1 MSSRWFNLKSDFQ
14 SSKYFHGLSALSLLL
29 FVFSLSGGLAQ
40 QVEQALTLDVVVN
53 SLQKGL
59 SPRRAAAL
67 VKERGVNFQLTKGQ
81 EERLRAAGAD
91 DQLIADIRKAG
102 EEYARRTKAEEERK
116 TLEEE
121 RRKVEEERRKIEETR
136 KKAEEIARRVEEE
149 RRIKFEE
156 EKRGAEE
163 ERRAKAGEERKKL
176 EEERVK
182 LAEERKKVEE
192 IAREADEEK
201 KRAEELAKKQADDV
215 KEGRV
220 APVYYK
226 EGDFWHFR
234 AVESSFTTTPT
245 PSVHGDYE
253 VVFSGGR
260 LQVFKLT
267 GNQRQGVLGGEAG
280 SIRRLLGR
288 TRDDFELLRFPLFVG
303 QGWSNSYLT
312 VQGALRNVENHV
324 ATVEKVTTPA
334 GTFQAFKIERRDEAA
349 EKGNPAVLTYFFSPE
364 TGSLVKYTFQSL
376 SPRGPGGKR
385 EIELIKF
392 GSGR

>member
-1 MSSRWFNLKSDFQ
+1 MSSRWFNLKSDFR

-40 QVEQALTLDVVVN
+40 QAEQALTLDVIVN

-59 SPRRAAAL
+59 SPKRAAAL

-102 EEYARRTKAEEERK
+102 EEYARRTKAQEERK

-192 IAREADEEK
+192 IARKADEEK

-215 KEGRV
+215 KEGQV
-220 APVYYK
+220 APRYK

-234 AVESSFTTTPT
+234 AAESDYRTPPK
-245 PSVHGDYE
+245 PSIHGDYE

-260 LQVFKLT
+260 LRVFKLT
-267 GNQRQGVLGGEAG
+267 GNQRQAVLGAEAG
-280 SIRRLLGR
+280 SIRRLLG
-288 TRDDFELLRFPLFVG
+288 TFRDDVELLRFPLFVG
-303 QGWSNSYLT
+303 QKWTNTYLNA
-312 VQGALRNVENHV
+312 QGELRNVENHV

-334 GTFQAFKIERRDEAA
+334 GTFQAFRIERRDEAA
-349 EKGNPAVLTYFFSPE
+349 EKGNPAVLTYFYSPE
-364 TGSLVKYTFQSL
+364 TGSVVKITYQGF
-376 SPRGPGGKR
+376 SPKGPGGKR
-385 EIELIKF
+385 EVELIKF